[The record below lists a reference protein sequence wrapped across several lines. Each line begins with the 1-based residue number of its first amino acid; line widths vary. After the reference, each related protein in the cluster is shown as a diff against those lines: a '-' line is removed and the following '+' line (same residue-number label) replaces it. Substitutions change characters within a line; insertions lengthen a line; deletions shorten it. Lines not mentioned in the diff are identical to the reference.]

1 MLWHFLNL
9 IFKWT
14 SIYRWNNF
22 SRIENISTIDNK
34 GFWLQVV
41 YILSKVIEEKEWIKL
56 DILYIFKKIIISS
69 FETLVLSDINSDLQ
83 RRIIWRNKW
92 IYEKLV
98 KKVQDFLTNQDINP
112 NIKDD
117 ISYIYENK
125 TNPKYALEHDIM
137 EFSKLWVAYYEAY
150 FSSKIYPE
158 MYEDVLNSFKER
170 LKDEKYSIFLKY
182 LNINNTSNDLEK
194 FLLNIRRLQS
204 NFRWNRMKRIYPI
217 SVMAHSYITFFI
229 AYVAGKTEEYSDEKL
244 LDIMT
249 RALFHDVPESITGDI
264 VSPTKKAVPGFAEL
278 LGDIELEMLEEYLF
292 IHISWFDFKADLAKM
307 MLEPFSGEDWKI
319 VKMCDIFS
327 ALFESKLE
335 VHNSEEF
342 SKIYID
348 IKRKL
353 RAYNTKSS
361 NYILNYWVDY
371 FEDNM
376 EEIVKL

>member
-1 MLWHFLNL
+1 M
-9 IFKWT
+9 K
-14 SIYRWNNF
+14 
-22 SRIENISTIDNK
+22 
-34 GFWLQVV
+34 
-41 YILSKVIEEKEWIKL
+41 EKEEIKI
-56 DILYIFKKIIISS
+56 DILYVFKKIIVSS
-69 FETLVLSDINSDLQ
+69 FETLILSDINSDLQ
-83 RRIIWRNKW
+83 RRIINRNGW
-92 IYEKLV
+92 IYDKLV
-98 KKVQDFLTNQDINP
+98 KKVQDFLTNQDVNE
-112 NIKDD
+112 NIKND
-117 ISYIYENK
+117 ISYIYENQ
-125 TNPKYALEHDIM
+125 TNPKYVREHEII

-150 FSSKIYPE
+150 FSAKIYPD
-158 MYEDVLNSFKER
+158 MYEWVLKNIESR
-170 LKDEKYSIFLKY
+170 LDNTKYSLLLKY

-335 VHNSEEF
+335 VQNSEEF

-348 IKRKL
+348 VKRKL

-361 NYILNYWVDY
+361 NYLLNYWVDY

>member
-1 MLWHFLNL
+1 MIGHFLNL
-9 IFKWT
+9 IFKGT

-34 GFWLQVV
+34 GFTLQVA
-41 YILSKVIEEKEWIKL
+41 YILSKVIEEKEGIKL
-56 DILYIFKKIIISS
+56 DILYIFKKIIFSS
-69 FETLVLSDINSDLQ
+69 FETLILSDINSDLQ
-83 RRIIWRNKW
+83 RRIINKNSG
-92 IYEKLV
+92 IYAKLV
-98 KKVQDFLTNQDINP
+98 KKVQDFLTSQDISG

-117 ISYIYENK
+117 ILYIYKNEN
-125 TNPKYALEHDIM
+125 NPKYAREHEIM

-150 FSSKIYPE
+150 FSAKIYPE
-158 MYEDVLNSFKER
+158 MYEDVLNNIKDR
-170 LKDEKYSIFLKY
+170 LDNTKYSTLLKY

-217 SVMAHSYITFFI
+217 SVMAHSYITFFL
-229 AYVAGKTEEYSDEKL
+229 AYIAGKTEDYNDEKI

-292 IHISWFDFKADLAKM
+292 IHISGFDFKKDLAKI
-307 MLEPFSGEDWKI
+307 MLEPFSGEDGKI

-327 ALFESKLE
+327 SLFESKLE
-335 VHNSEEF
+335 VQNSEEF

-348 IKRKL
+348 TKRKL

-361 NYILNYWVDY
+361 NYILNYGVDY